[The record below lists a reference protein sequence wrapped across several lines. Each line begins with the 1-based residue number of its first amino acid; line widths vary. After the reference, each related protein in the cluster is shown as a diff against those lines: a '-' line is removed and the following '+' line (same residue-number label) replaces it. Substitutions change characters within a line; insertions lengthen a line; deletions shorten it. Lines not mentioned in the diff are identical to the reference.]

1 MNPVVSLKEILSIVE
16 LRLGEIGLRRKG
28 NTFYLRKADNWG
40 IVNFQKSGK
49 STARVILLTVNVG
62 VALGILTEF
71 FGHQATQVPSIDRC
85 QWRKRLGFFLPKP
98 SDTWWRIDATTRP
111 TAIAEE
117 ILDALLKLAFP
128 EMKKFM
134 ADANLRELWASGDA
148 PGLTEVE
155 RLKCLS
161 LLLKLTGAGP
171 DALDGVRSALQ
182 RASDGGPSAA
192 AIALHLSRLDE
203 LHKV

>member
-1 MNPVVSLKEILSIVE
+1 MALSRSKNSLVLSAVDAGFGA
-16 LRLGEIGLRRKG
+16 LFAGPKNDLGNAKHHQRSAISRKSKSAWLPPYPAPG
-28 NTFYLRKADNWG
+28 NSK
-40 IVNFQKSGK
+40 
-49 STARVILLTVNVG
+49 
-62 VALGILTEF
+62 
-71 FGHQATQVPSIDRC
+71 
-85 QWRKRLGFFLPKP
+85 RKRLGFFLPKP

-117 ILDALLKLAFP
+117 ILDALVKLANP

-134 ADANLRELWASGDA
+134 VDAHLRELWASGDA

-161 LLLKLTGAGP
+161 LLLKPTGAGS
-171 DALDGVRSALQ
+171 DALEGVKSALQ
-182 RASDGGPSAA
+182 RACDGGPSAA